1 MVPISSWEPPE
12 MCNDTKLQ
20 KISRSG
26 PGLGHANSPFVFLKN
41 NRILTQLLQLLF
53 IGSGK
58 IFYRNPNIWKGPH
71 GHHSSGGGGGTKR
84 IKQGWL
90 EDKKNVWNESTAGL
104 CDACLCL
111 LLCEVLFVKP
121 LISPRGLLPCDTATA
136 LGPGI
141 AFTAHLSTEL
151 LRAAQLLPDKSRWAT
166 TKEPGMP
173 EQVLSDSRPLFILNK
188 HTPAEQGDAGC
199 GLRKPVSKPL
209 GVSATCP
216 SRLCTRWHQTHSLVA
231 VNKVAVLWNL
241 TCASPLC

>member
-41 NRILTQLLQLLF
+41 NRILTQLLPLLF

-71 GHHSSGGGGGTKR
+71 GHRSSGGGGGTKR

-136 LGPGI
+136 LG
-141 AFTAHLSTEL
+141 LSL
-151 LRAAQLLPDKSRWAT
+151 LIYPQSCWERPSCSQTRAGKPPPRSQGCQNKFYLT
-166 TKEPGMP
+166 V
-173 EQVLSDSRPLFILNK
+173 VLFFF
-188 HTPAEQGDAGC
+188 E
-199 GLRKPVSKPL
+199 
-209 GVSATCP
+209 
-216 SRLCTRWHQTHSLVA
+216 
-231 VNKVAVLWNL
+231 
-241 TCASPLC
+241 